1 MKRIAATI
9 LTAIAV
15 AFVPAA
21 ASAEILA
28 MLNYESKPADTLKA
42 MKLTG
47 PKTRQEGI
55 AIIDV
60 DPKSS
65 NFGKILMDV
74 PLPSDLV
81 AHHIFFDRNQA
92 KAYVTALGK
101 SQLHVFKMDEFP
113 YRLKRIDLPDCKMGE
128 DVVFSPDNKKWY
140 MTCMA
145 SERVIVGDVATD
157 KVTNVFKI
165 PNSFP
170 HGLVVNDD
178 INRILVTS
186 TISGDL
192 KTPHEDV
199 IVLEA
204 STGKVLSR
212 KKVST
217 KKSPSGVAPVEL
229 LWVTGANPPVAYVTN
244 MFGGTIWSLSWNP
257 KTKDFDTS
265 EVVNFGPTKSGVPLE
280 MYFTPSGN
288 TMYAT
293 TANPGKFHI
302 FDMVGGPMKPK
313 LVKTLPMAE
322 GAHHVAFTKDFRY
335 GIVQNSFINLP
346 GMSDGA
352 IIVVDLKSQKAVAT
366 IDTLKNKGLN
376 PNCIVLLPKWNH
388 LAGH

>member
-15 AFVPAA
+15 AFVPAV

-257 KTKDFDTS
+257 KTKFPFR
-265 EVVNFGPTKSGVPLE
+265 V
-280 MYFTPSGN
+280 
-288 TMYAT
+288 
-293 TANPGKFHI
+293 I
-302 FDMVGGPMKPK
+302 MK
-313 LVKTLPMAE
+313 
-322 GAHHVAFTKDFRY
+322 
-335 GIVQNSFINLP
+335 
-346 GMSDGA
+346 
-352 IIVVDLKSQKAVAT
+352 
-366 IDTLKNKGLN
+366 
-376 PNCIVLLPKWNH
+376 
-388 LAGH
+388 